1 MELNKKRSFFELI
14 FEYSSFHSAPTS
26 FFSYTANLLIVN
38 YTFFVCNPL
47 VEKENGWF
55 YIKLNKKRSFFELIF
70 EYSSFHSAPTS
81 FFSYTANVLIVKH
94 TYVHILNVPMYTILH
109 KTQKH

>member
-26 FFSYTANLLIVN
+26 FFSFCTANVSIVN

-55 YIKLNKKRSFFELIF
+55 YIELNKKRSFFELIF

-81 FFSYTANVLIVKH
+81 FFSFTANVSIVNY
-94 TYVHILNVPMYTILH
+94 TFFVCNPLVENVFYP
-109 KTQKH
+109 